1 MVVFLCIS
9 DRATRVDKVF
19 VQPPW
24 DTSEAAVEPIEE
36 YNTTLFIQQDYDKH
50 NSGFSM
56 HILYSNYILKIKT
69 FKPSSVAMKELVPLV
84 VTFATKISRLEWLAD
99 ITCFLLSIPCLERDR
114 VSKTDGDQWSI
125 SFPKTKTMRLKIGSW
140 KMFFVVTL
148 LCVFF
153 FRCYVSFFVGVL
165 LKDQQGL
172 FWISTQEYLSWGYQF
187 HSISR
192 SSVVC
197 IPVWLWKAPK
207 INVQD
212 IHRHLSQYRMRMFP
226 CGWWHNFRRL
236 VPALLL

>member
-1 MVVFLCIS
+1 MRRNVYVGVDLKYLVYIYKSYDFLLRCMLYYICECSLLYAYRNGGIS

-36 YNTTLFIQQDYDKH
+36 YNTTLFMQNTGVWYDYDKTQLWFF
-50 NSGFSM
+50 NAYFVFK
-56 HILYSNYILKIKT
+56 LYTRDQKLSSQAQLQWKNWLPLSLRLQLK
-69 FKPSSVAMKELVPLV
+69 SAGWSDLQ
-84 VTFATKISRLEWLAD
+84 IS
-99 ITCFLLSIPCLERDR
+99 CFLLSIPCLERDR

-148 LCVFF
+148 LCFF
-153 FRCYVSFFVGVL
+153 FSRCYVSFFVGVL

-187 HSISR
+187 
-192 SSVVC
+192 
-197 IPVWLWKAPK
+197 PAP
-207 INVQD
+207 
-212 IHRHLSQYRMRMFP
+212 L
-226 CGWWHNFRRL
+226 
-236 VPALLL
+236 

>member
-1 MVVFLCIS
+1 MYVVLHFWMLILYAYRNGGIS

-36 YNTTLFIQQDYDKH
+36 YNTTLFMQDTGVWYDYDKH

-153 FRCYVSFFVGVL
+153 LVAMLVFL
-165 LKDQQGL
+165 LE
-172 FWISTQEYLSWGYQF
+172 SCS
-187 HSISR
+187 
-192 SSVVC
+192 
-197 IPVWLWKAPK
+197 K
-207 INVQD
+207 INRDCFEYPLKSICLED
-212 IHRHLSQYRMRMFP
+212 INFP
-226 CGWWHNFRRL
+226 
-236 VPALLL
+236 LLCSLYSSMVVKGSKD